1 MKITVRR
8 TPSTG
13 TNVARNGIMRKA
25 RFLVVGVMWLALAS
39 AWSDVPKTISYQGI
53 LKKADG
59 TAMVPDGGYNIVFSI
74 YTLASGGT
82 LKYRE
87 TQAVQV
93 KNGFYAVVI
102 GTGTP
107 RAESPVASLSLLS
120 FNDEYWLG
128 ITVGADP
135 TVANTE
141 LTPRVRLTAS
151 PYALNAD
158 TVDSLHAAD
167 LLDKAIYDIN
177 KDGIV
182 DVAAVAKGV
191 DFASG
196 VNLQLN
202 NGFVATGAGTVGNPG
217 FTFTGDLNTGIF
229 APAADTL
236 GFSTGGTSR
245 LTLSSTGVN
254 AGSSAITTTGTL
266 STGAATVTSL
276 NAGSGAITTTGTLS
290 TGAATVTSLGAG
302 SGAITTTGTLSAGP
316 ATVTSLAAG
325 SGAITTTGTLSAGAA
340 ALASLNTGM
349 GAYELYAM
357 DQNVRTFD
365 PVTFGKIVGPA
376 GSMATPTYTFTSDL
390 HTGIYS
396 TAGAISFSGNSE
408 RILTLAE
415 TGASDNYA
423 WVNGNLSVSRPTD
436 TSFVPPTI
444 RLAIGDSDTGLDWA
458 SDGILTLVTNNV
470 ERARIGTDTFNIST
484 DVGIGI
490 GTAAVGSLLRLAI
503 GKADTGLNCATDGA
517 LTFFVNNIE
526 RARLTNNEGMFIL
539 AMGKGFQVGGGSW
552 GTVSDERLK
561 KNIAGLSGSLDALLK
576 LRGVTF
582 EWKDPEKMGNQ
593 AGTQTGFIAQEVETV
608 FPKWVETTPDGFKG
622 LCLPV
627 GFSALTVEAIREL
640 AAKNAALEADLAA
653 TKATLADVLKRL
665 TALEAAK

>member
-8 TPSTG
+8 TPGTG

-254 AGSSAITTTGTL
+254 AGSS
-266 STGAATVTSL
+266 
-276 NAGSGAITTTGTLS
+276 
-290 TGAATVTSLGAG
+290 
-302 SGAITTTGTLSAGP
+302 AITTTGTLSAGP